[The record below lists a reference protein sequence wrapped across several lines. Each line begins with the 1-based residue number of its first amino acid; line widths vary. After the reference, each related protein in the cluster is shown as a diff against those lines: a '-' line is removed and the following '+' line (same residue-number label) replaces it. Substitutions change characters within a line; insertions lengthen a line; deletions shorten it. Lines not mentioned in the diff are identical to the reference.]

1 MKKHFIAAALA
12 CLGFGLF
19 VTVPQAG
26 AATDLFNRCTSVD
39 ATQCKIVKENNLDYK
54 GTNSIWKLVQFA
66 LGILGGISVIM
77 IVIGGI
83 KFATSAGD
91 ASGVSSA
98 KNTILYAVIGLVVAL
113 MASGIV
119 LLVTQYFT

>member
-1 MKKHFIAAALA
+1 MRKHLLALA
-12 CLGFGLF
+12 FAVFGIGLF
-19 VTVPQAG
+19 VAVPQAG
-26 AATDLFNRCTSVD
+26 AVDLNGRCTSVD
-39 ATQCKIVKENNLDYK
+39 ATQCNIVKENNLNYQ

-119 LLVTQYFT
+119 LLVTEYFT

>member
-1 MKKHFIAAALA
+1 MKKQFIALA
-12 CLGFGLF
+12 IAFFGLALF
-19 VTVPQAG
+19 LPSPQVSAI
-26 AATDLFNRCTSVD
+26 DLFQNCTSVQKS
-39 ATQCKIVKENNLDYK
+39 QCDVVKEDNLNYK

-66 LGILGGISVIM
+66 LGVLGSISVIM
-77 IVIGGI
+77 IIIGGI

-91 ASGVSSA
+91 ASGISSA

-119 LLVTQYFT
+119 LLVTQYFA

>member
-1 MKKHFIAAALA
+1 MALVLA
-12 CLGFGLF
+12 MFGFGLLATAPR
-19 VTVPQAG
+19 VQAI
-26 AATDLFNRCTSVD
+26 DLFNRCTSAD
-39 ATQCKIVKENNLDYK
+39 ASQCNIVKENNLNYK

-66 LGILGGISVIM
+66 LGVLGGISVIM
-77 IVIGGI
+77 IIIGGI

-98 KNTILYAVIGLVVAL
+98 KNTILYAVVGLVVAL

-119 LLVTQYFT
+119 LLVTGYFT

>member
-1 MKKHFIAAALA
+1 
-12 CLGFGLF
+12 
-19 VTVPQAG
+19 
-26 AATDLFNRCTSVD
+26 
-39 ATQCKIVKENNLDYK
+39 
-54 GTNSIWKLVQFA
+54 
-66 LGILGGISVIM
+66 M

-91 ASGVSSA
+91 SSGVSSA